1 MKKKIIQIII
11 VLAVL
16 LLIASYFWKAFLP
29 NQLDYTINDYFS
41 DFTYHNEETFK
52 IYDTKKWLNGELVAV
67 EEKNMVGVVYLEKT
81 FGIYRVENHILCNK
95 TNVAKSPQ
103 IEDLEYQYR
112 LLRAKSFV
120 DGKDVVLAYV
130 KDDEMNSFK
139 MSTGSNEARFELP
152 GKRKVILSEANGL
165 YSSVKIHSEVD
176 FVEWK
181 DEKLQDIMKYNVK
194 DFIYKSDKALSI
206 AVIGESNFKTEDS
219 IRVDNTDLERVDD
232 LSSEDYD
239 AIFINTSISQ
249 EKVDALI
256 KNKWNTYIIDP
267 IRNLKHFQNNNLDE
281 DLIVLRKGNG
291 GFGKYSKVDFYDLK
305 TNYFIAY
312 SSIFEFLSE
321 RKE

>member
-1 MKKKIIQIII
+1 MQIII
-11 VLAVL
+11 VIAVL
-16 LLIASYFWKAFLP
+16 LLIGSYFWKAFLP
-29 NQLDYTINDYFS
+29 NQIEYTFNDYFS
-41 DFTYHNEETFK
+41 EFTGLNETTFK

-67 EEKNMVGVVYLEKT
+67 EEKEMVGVVYLEKS

-139 MSTGSNEARFELP
+139 MSTGSNEVRFELL
-152 GKRKVILSEANGL
+152 GNRKVILSEVGRL
-165 YSSVKIHSEVD
+165 YSSVKMHSEVD
-176 FVEWK
+176 FVEWE
-181 DEKLQDIMKYNVK
+181 DENLQDLMKYNSE

-206 AVIGESNFKTEDS
+206 AVIGELSFKTDHS
-219 IRVDNTDLERVDD
+219 IGIEYIDFETVDN
-232 LSSEDYD
+232 LSSDAYD
-239 AIFINTSISQ
+239 ALFINKNISNAEVNELV
-249 EKVDALI
+249 EKKWSVYIVDP
-256 KNKWNTYIIDP
+256 N
-267 IRNLKHFQNNNLDE
+267 RNLKHFQNNNLEE

-291 GFGKYSKVDFYDLK
+291 GFGKYSKVDFYDLQ

-312 SSIFEFLSE
+312 SSIFESISE